1 MDTYGTFLIPLA
13 QVAFL
18 KLVSLGTSGV
28 PISFMANFQIS
39 ARLRGT
45 LLEAHS
51 VGVLVNVNSV
61 FSGHCHIDG
70 RMALLAIL
78 LCGSHSAGPRL
89 ERWFTFEFRLL
100 DR

>member
-1 MDTYGTFLIPLA
+1 MNTYGTFLISLV
-13 QVAFL
+13 QSL
-18 KLVSLGTSGV
+18 KLVSLDTSGV

-39 ARLRGT
+39 ERLRGT

-51 VGVLVNVNSV
+51 VGVLVNVDSV

-70 RMALLAIL
+70 SMACLAIL
-78 LCGSHSAGPRL
+78 LCGSHFAGPGL